1 MIPVA
6 RFPTFRELLP
16 VRSWAP
22 LLSLI
27 RRGSTLR
34 FDGSDDYVTFGD
46 RDEMDSPDRF
56 TVSLW
61 FKREQDLSDRPTNHA
76 VDNVL
81 IAQSSS
87 NSNDNFEI
95 GTDGSF
101 VEVYADSGTAAT
113 DATVRVDAGITD
125 GVWHHLAL
133 SYGSEMILYV
143 DGTKVSTWTQYNGR
157 LSSLVGFLRFLWESH
172 ERVATIGVNSV
183 GSCKMFE
190 FTTSSFRPMRLKSF
204 PVKAPSKAL
213 RPELSL
219 PRPWSEPFPP
229 FRLPRAM
236 PLWGMS

>member
-1 MIPVA
+1 
-6 RFPTFRELLP
+6 
-16 VRSWAP
+16 
-22 LLSLI
+22 
-27 RRGSTLR
+27 
-34 FDGSDDYVTFGD
+34 
-46 RDEMDSPDRF
+46 MDSPDRF

-157 LSSLVGFLRFLWESH
+157 LESS
-172 ERVATIGVNSV
+172 GVS
-183 GSCKMFE
+183 
-190 FTTSSFRPMRLKSF
+190 P
-204 PVKAPSKAL
+204 
-213 RPELSL
+213 LSL
-219 PRPWSEPFPP
+219 GIA
-229 FRLPRAM
+229 RAGSNN
-236 PLWGMS
+236 WGEFSGLMQEVRIYDVRAFGL